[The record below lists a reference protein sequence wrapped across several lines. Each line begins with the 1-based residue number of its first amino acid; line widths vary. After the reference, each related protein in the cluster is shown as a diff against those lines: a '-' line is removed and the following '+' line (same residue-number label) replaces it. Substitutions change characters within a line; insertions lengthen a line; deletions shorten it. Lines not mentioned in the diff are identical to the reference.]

1 MRNIIIDA
9 IKNRQLFEFTY
20 NEHLRIVEPH
30 TFGIYSN
37 GNVILVTYQIDGTSD
52 AGKVP
57 DWQPFTF
64 SKIQNLQILNNTFSG
79 VRNGYKKED
88 SRFQTIY

>member
-57 DWQPFTF
+57 D
-64 SKIQNLQILNNTFSG
+64 
-79 VRNGYKKED
+79 
-88 SRFQTIY
+88 